1 MSGLLCDCQEHRS
14 LKICLESRPSVCE
27 LEQSPSSSLS
37 WKSSSGQGTLEV
49 GPSRTQ
55 PGPLGWGCP
64 LTHGH
69 CKLPWNAGSCRPRT
83 WTLST
88 CAYCLWSLARN
99 AYKSWEEVAV
109 TGQQVVEAGRRL
121 VESRR
126 WLQGGWTPRCDV
138 CLCSR
143 SMPTFSLLFL
153 FNKAINAIYDIF
165 KFTKYSNLIPCKL

>member
-1 MSGLLCDCQEHRS
+1 M
-14 LKICLESRPSVCE
+14 
-27 LEQSPSSSLS
+27 
-37 WKSSSGQGTLEV
+37 
-49 GPSRTQ
+49 
-55 PGPLGWGCP
+55 
-64 LTHGH
+64 
-69 CKLPWNAGSCRPRT
+69 
-83 WTLST
+83 
-88 CAYCLWSLARN
+88 
-99 AYKSWEEVAV
+99 
-109 TGQQVVEAGRRL
+109 VEAGRRL